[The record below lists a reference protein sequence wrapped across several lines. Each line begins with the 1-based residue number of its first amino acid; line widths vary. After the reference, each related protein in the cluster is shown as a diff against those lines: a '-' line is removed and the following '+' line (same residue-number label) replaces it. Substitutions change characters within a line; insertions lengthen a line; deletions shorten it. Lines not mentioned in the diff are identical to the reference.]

1 MTSISAGAA
10 ATATIVSWDD
20 FKLKTALLQ
29 EQARADHT
37 SVLFRGHASSQWDL
51 ETTLERSAHS
61 HFVTDYYGI
70 ALRIKSEI
78 EAFTGL
84 RWAEDAD
91 VDYPKIQSM
100 CSRYENFSACFSRQ
114 APPHYAYLS
123 YLRHHGFPSPLL
135 DWSTS
140 RFVAAF
146 FAFRVR
152 PIAENVAIFA
162 YRERDSS
169 GMKVGGNDVPA
180 IRVCGPYVSGPKRHF
195 AQRSQYTTC
204 TMWDDNG
211 PYFLSHNDVCKPFD
225 PKKDFQQDIIFKFEL
240 PSSER
245 EKVMIELEDYGLN
258 AFGLFGSEEGLMESL
273 SLREE
278 FSVT

>member
-1 MTSISAGAA
+1 MTSAGA
-10 ATATIVSWDD
+10 TVVSWND
-20 FKLKTALLQ
+20 FKSQTTLLI
-29 EQARADHT
+29 EQARTEHA
-37 SVLFRGHASSQWDL
+37 SILFRGHASSQWDL
-51 ETTLERSAHS
+51 ETTLERSTHS
-61 HFVTDYYGI
+61 DSVTDYYGMV
-70 ALRIKSEI
+70 LRIKSEI
-78 EAFTGL
+78 EALTGL
-84 RWAEDAD
+84 KWPDDAD
-91 VDYPKIQSM
+91 VDYPKIQKLCSAYEDFSM
-100 CSRYENFSACFSRQ
+100 RFSRQ

-146 FAFRVR
+146 FAFRAR

-162 YRERDSS
+162 YRDRDRS

-204 TMWDDNG
+204 TIWDDNG

-240 PSSER
+240 PTSER
-245 EKVMIELEDYGLN
+245 EKAMIELEDYGLN